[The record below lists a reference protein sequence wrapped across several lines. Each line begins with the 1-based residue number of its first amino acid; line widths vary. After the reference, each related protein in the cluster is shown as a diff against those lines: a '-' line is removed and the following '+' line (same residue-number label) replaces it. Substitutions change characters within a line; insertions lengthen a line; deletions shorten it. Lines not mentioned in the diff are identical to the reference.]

1 MTQPHYTFA
10 MHALWLS
17 CNWLVAELQKRKKLA
32 PTNFLPQKI
41 RTKKWPKNDLKLPK
55 KNPKLPKLPQK
66 WPKIVKMVQ
75 NDPKIS
81 TGQEKIAPT
90 GWTGWHVFATLA
102 EMWIE
107 IGVKLG
113 NINFHFS
120 DVNCVVLRQKR
131 FPYLRCCTID
141 RSCRQDT
148 TTIRRPGSTNN
159 RGKGA
164 AWQHPFFKVVRNS
177 LWFFVDGKTM
187 KILKS
192 VTQVYLRLV
201 GQFVRL

>member
-1 MTQPHYTFA
+1 MGHPVFFHPAVAHCETHTRLYLFE
-10 MHALWLS
+10 AL
-17 CNWLVAELQKRKKLA
+17 ADGKQ
-32 PTNFLPQKI
+32 
-41 RTKKWPKNDLKLPK
+41 
-55 KNPKLPKLPQK
+55 
-66 WPKIVKMVQ
+66 
-75 NDPKIS
+75 
-81 TGQEKIAPT
+81 
-90 GWTGWHVFATLA
+90 A

-131 FPYLRCCTID
+131 FPYLRCCTTD

-164 AWQHPFFKVVRNS
+164 A
-177 LWFFVDGKTM
+177 
-187 KILKS
+187 
-192 VTQVYLRLV
+192 
-201 GQFVRL
+201 

>member
-1 MTQPHYTFA
+1 MRMWQ
-10 MHALWLS
+10 
-17 CNWLVAELQKRKKLA
+17 RA
-32 PTNFLPQKI
+32 PTCGYMRMYPHTIYAATCPCHAHAKNLFDRAHQKFDQVNISKSNFFMGHP
-41 RTKKWPKNDLKLPK
+41 
-55 KNPKLPKLPQK
+55 
-66 WPKIVKMVQ
+66 
-75 NDPKIS
+75 
-81 TGQEKIAPT
+81 
-90 GWTGWHVFATLA
+90 VFFHPAVAHCETHTRLYLFEALA

-164 AWQHPFFKVVRNS
+164 A
-177 LWFFVDGKTM
+177 
-187 KILKS
+187 
-192 VTQVYLRLV
+192 
-201 GQFVRL
+201 